1 MPQIAVKSR
10 KHSYISRKSKQLEHS
25 DNGYSS
31 QSNTS
36 IDKSARL
43 PKLPSLARSITP
55 NSPLD
60 PIEDLQDQVFFN
72 EKEKRDKE
80 FQKRFSFFSQIPES
94 LNRLNFRVKLGRKKS
109 QALRSLNSEFYD
121 D

>member
-1 MPQIAVKSR
+1 MEDKRRQSNAQLRQKSNQMPQIAVKSR

-43 PKLPSLARSITP
+43 PKLPSLARSMTP

-80 FQKRFSFFSQIPES
+80 FQKRFV
-94 LNRLNFRVKLGRKKS
+94 LNGP
-109 QALRSLNSEFYD
+109 
-121 D
+121 

>member
-10 KHSYISRKSKQLEHS
+10 KHSYISRKSKQLENS

-36 IDKSARL
+36 IEKSTRL
-43 PKLPSLARSITP
+43 PKLPSIARSTTP
-55 NSPLD
+55 NSTQLD
-60 PIEDLQDQVFFN
+60 QIENLDDQVFFN

-80 FQKRFSFFSQIPES
+80 FQKR
-94 LNRLNFRVKLGRKKS
+94 L
-109 QALRSLNSEFYD
+109 D
-121 D
+121 

>member
-10 KHSYISRKSKQLEHS
+10 KHSYISRESKQLEHS

-43 PKLPSLARSITP
+43 PKLSSLARSMTP

-60 PIEDLQDQVFFN
+60 PIEDLQDQVFF
-72 EKEKRDKE
+72 
-80 FQKRFSFFSQIPES
+80 Q
-94 LNRLNFRVKLGRKKS
+94 
-109 QALRSLNSEFYD
+109 
-121 D
+121 

>member
-1 MPQIAVKSR
+1 MEDKRRQSNAQLRQKSNQMPQIAVKSR

-43 PKLPSLARSITP
+43 PKLPSLARSMTP

-80 FQKRFSFFSQIPES
+80 FQKRFVC
-94 LNRLNFRVKLGRKKS
+94 L
-109 QALRSLNSEFYD
+109 
-121 D
+121 

>member
-1 MPQIAVKSR
+1 MKSR

-43 PKLPSLARSITP
+43 PKLPSIARSTTP

-60 PIEDLQDQVFFN
+60 PIEDLHDQVFYN

-80 FQKRFSFFSQIPES
+80 FQKRYHCLTSSRTLHS
-94 LNRLNFRVKLGRKKS
+94 
-109 QALRSLNSEFYD
+109 NSGSN
-121 D
+121 